1 MARRK
6 KESPRVSVTIRIS
19 RELAMQIDEA
29 LELRQIPISRNNWLL
44 EAALKKLERTNTR
57 GANGTE

>member
-6 KESPRVSVTIRIS
+6 KESPRVSVTIRIP
-19 RELAMQIDEA
+19 RELATQIDEA

-44 EAALKKLERTNTR
+44 EAALEKLERTNTR
-57 GANGTE
+57 GANGKE